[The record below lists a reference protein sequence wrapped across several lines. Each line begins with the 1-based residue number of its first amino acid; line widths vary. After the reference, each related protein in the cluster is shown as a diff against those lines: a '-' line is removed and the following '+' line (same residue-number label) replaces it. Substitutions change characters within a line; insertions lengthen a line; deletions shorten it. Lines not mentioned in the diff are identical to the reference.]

1 MPLIRGEHF
10 VDSHYTQ
17 IQNSWLRDERLSLGA
32 IGLIAQI
39 SSHKPG
45 WTITIENLARANNVG
60 RDAIRTLVNELMDA
74 GYLSR
79 SKERE
84 RNERGHL
91 TSYTYITQDPL
102 KHGDV
107 SSTAKPTLD
116 GPTLD
121 NPHHKKNI
129 EKNTI
134 EKKQTPSLLNED
146 FQPRESDWKE
156 MAEHFPWVD
165 LKLHTHAFKD
175 YWLSIPESKA
185 KKVDWNR
192 TWKNWIRR
200 VAEQQKPKGYNGPVK
215 KHKF

>member
-102 KHGDV
+102 ETGDV

-129 EKNTI
+129 EKN
-134 EKKQTPSLLNED
+134 
-146 FQPRESDWKE
+146 
-156 MAEHFPWVD
+156 
-165 LKLHTHAFKD
+165 
-175 YWLSIPESKA
+175 
-185 KKVDWNR
+185 
-192 TWKNWIRR
+192 
-200 VAEQQKPKGYNGPVK
+200 
-215 KHKF
+215 